1 LCVGCDEID
10 VEKSEL
16 KRKCFMRIFLVIIEK
31 DENEGTTKNKKKDR
45 SKKQKGKKERENEA
59 SNCHQLENKLKWAV
73 DEVN

>member
-1 LCVGCDEID
+1 
-10 VEKSEL
+10 
-16 KRKCFMRIFLVIIEK
+16 MRIFLVIIEK